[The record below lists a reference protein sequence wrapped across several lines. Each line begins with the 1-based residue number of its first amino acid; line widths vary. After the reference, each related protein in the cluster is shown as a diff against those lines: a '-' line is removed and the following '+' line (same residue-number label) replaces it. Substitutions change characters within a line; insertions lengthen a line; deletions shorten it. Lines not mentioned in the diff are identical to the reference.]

1 MNDSDAQGVAGA
13 GGAAGAGAGAAGAA
27 GAGGGAGSAAAG
39 AGGRLPLRGVAMVL
53 ISVAILLGLW
63 GIFALTSSDDSTAT
77 NTAESTQHAASGQGE
92 PGAGGANNGGGNDGA
107 GAPADGQHRDG
118 QHGDG
123 QHGDGQHG
131 DGHANADHPAGEH
144 PAGAAHDGARPE
156 GAPAPGGERPAGAAG
171 AGSGSRAGAGA
182 GARQNFE
189 VTVLN
194 NSTVSGLAHRVTQ
207 SLERE
212 GLKTRESG
220 NLPGGDKVLPE
231 NTVFFPA
238 GNAAAEQRAR
248 ELADRVGGIARENTD
263 YLPREATD
271 NDGLTMVLVG
281 EVAL

>member
-13 GGAAGAGAGAAGAA
+13 GGAA

-77 NTAESTQHAASGQGE
+77 NTAESTQDAASGQGE
-92 PGAGGANNGGGNDGA
+92 PGAGGANNGGANNGG
-107 GAPADGQHRDG
+107 GAPADGQHR
-118 QHGDG
+118 
-123 QHGDGQHG
+123 DGQHG